1 MSSIFDKH
9 RHLSQSAL
17 QALKTGTLSEDE
29 LQQAAA
35 HLADCE
41 SCANAFAGCFDTD
54 ELAEVPSGF
63 ADEVE
68 SKLYRKKKDNIQFIF
83 YSIRLDDSFL
93 FSIDKFVAING
104 GIFQKRRLFAGILL
118 LLLGVYLIWTNI
130 MNSLHRYIPQEV
142 YNVIRD
148 ITRIAPQIVLG
159 IAIVVAGVRLV
170 IGKRKERDNNA

>member
-9 RHLSQSAL
+9 GHLSQSAL

-83 YSIRLDDSFL
+83 YSIR
-93 FSIDKFVAING
+93 VA
-104 GIFQKRRLFAGILL
+104 AAAC
-118 LLLGVYLIWTNI
+118 
-130 MNSLHRYIPQEV
+130 
-142 YNVIRD
+142 
-148 ITRIAPQIVLG
+148 ITL
-159 IAIVVAGVRLV
+159 AIVFSGALNFIAGMDNKAAEIKPPDLNFVYSINTGLQDFSQKLLNMEVFRNE
-170 IGKRKERDNNA
+170 KEKK